1 MSLDGKTLL
10 VTGGAG
16 FIGSEVVR
24 TLIGATGAR
33 VANVNRL
40 SGSAS
45 PDSLSDVEDD
55 PRHSLERADI
65 ADRDAVREVFERH
78 APDAVIHLAAKSP
91 VDRATDDPADFMRT
105 NLMGTFAMLEEA
117 RRHWQKMSPA
127 SAAEFRF
134 LHVST
139 YEVFGSLGPTGLC
152 RSDTGYEPSS
162 PYAAT
167 KAAADHLVRAWHRT
181 YGLPV
186 VVTHCSNN
194 YGPYQFPKKLIP
206 HMIMKALRFEPL
218 PVHGSGENVRDWLH
232 VGDHADAL
240 LHVLQAGTVGA
251 TYLVGGQS
259 ERRNVDV
266 ARSICDLVDEL
277 APAPERPPRRELI
290 RFVRDR
296 PAHDLRYALDPS
308 RLEEELNW
316 RPARSFEEGLRETV
330 AWYLENE
337 WWWDDAMSALYS
349 GDRLGQAGIR

>member
-1 MSLDGKTLL
+1 MRLDGKTLL

-24 TLIGATGAR
+24 TLIAATGAR
-33 VANVNRL
+33 VVNVNRL
-40 SGSAS
+40 SGSS
-45 PDSLSDVEDD
+45 SSDSLKDVRDD
-55 PRHSLERADI
+55 SRHTLERADI
-65 ADRDAVREVFERH
+65 ADRKAIREVFERH

-91 VDRATDDPADFMRT
+91 VERASDDAADFMRT
-105 NLMGTFAMLEEA
+105 NVTGTFAMVEEA
-117 RRHWQKMSPA
+117 RRHWQEMSPA
-127 SAAEFRF
+127 CAADFRF

-139 YEVFGSLGPTGLC
+139 YEVFGSLGPTGVC
-152 RSDTGYEPSS
+152 RPDTGYQPSS

-194 YGPYQFPKKLIP
+194 YGPFQFPKKLIP
-206 HMIMKALRFEPL
+206 HMIMKALRFEPM

-240 LHVLQAGTVGA
+240 LRIVEAGTVGA
-251 TYLVGGQS
+251 TYLIGGHC

-277 APAPERPPRRELI
+277 APAPGRPSRRELI

-308 RLEEELNW
+308 RLEEELGW
-316 RPARSFEEGLRETV
+316 RPGRSFEEGLRETV
-330 AWYLENE
+330 AWYLENQG
-337 WWWDDAMSALYS
+337 WWDDAMSALS
-349 GDRLGQAGIR
+349 GGERLGQGSLQ